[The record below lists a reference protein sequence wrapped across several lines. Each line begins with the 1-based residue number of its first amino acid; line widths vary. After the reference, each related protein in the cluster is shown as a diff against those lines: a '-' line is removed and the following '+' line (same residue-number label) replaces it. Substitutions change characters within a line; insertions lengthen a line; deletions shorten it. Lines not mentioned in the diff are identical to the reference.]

1 MVNTFTLDLF
11 KDPFFIGWDRHFKDL
26 EKVMHNSTNYP
37 PYNLVEVGEDTYMIE
52 LALAGFKKEEISVE
66 QENNVLTIKG
76 SSGEDSN
83 KYIHKGI
90 GARDFTRT
98 FSLSEYMIVAGVTM
112 ENGVLRVLVI
122 RDVPEEAKP
131 KKFEI
136 MDSFTPEEKVFAP
149 SSRKRK
155 KEIV

>member
-1 MVNTFTLDLF
+1 MVNTFALDLL
-11 KDPFFIGWDRHFKDL
+11 KDPFFIGWDSFLREIEGLPK
-26 EKVMHNSTNYP
+26 NTTNYP
-37 PYNLVEVGEDTYMIE
+37 PYNLIKFTDEVFMIE
-52 LALAGFKKEEISVE
+52 LALAGFKKEDISVE
-66 QENNVLTIKG
+66 QEKNVLTIKG
-76 SSGEDSN
+76 SSQEDPN

-90 GARDFTRT
+90 GARNFTRT

-112 ENGVLRVLVI
+112 ENGVLRVLVV

-149 SSRKRK
+149 SSRKKK

>member
-52 LALAGFKKEEISVE
+52 LALAGFKKEEVSVE